1 MSAIYT
7 NPYIILRAAKEFYT
21 SAHLLSETSTNL
33 MCSDNET
40 ENHLSTSALTSS
52 IVLYA
57 LSIEIGL
64 KALIRLEG
72 NTPNKNHNIKQL
84 YGKLSAVLKDKIK
97 DELPEDRFKKDID
110 LYLERNKNDFID
122 WRYYYEKSTAASS
135 DFLAAFSNAIITVG
149 NNI

>member
-1 MSAIYT
+1 M
-7 NPYIILRAAKEFYT
+7 LRAAKEFFT
-21 SAHLLSETSTNL
+21 SAHLLSETSTNYI
-33 MCSDNET
+33 CSDNVT
-40 ENHLSTSALTSS
+40 ENHLSISALTSS

-84 YGKLSAVLKDKIK
+84 YGKLSEVLKDKIK
-97 DELPEDRFKKDID
+97 DELPEDRFKEDIG